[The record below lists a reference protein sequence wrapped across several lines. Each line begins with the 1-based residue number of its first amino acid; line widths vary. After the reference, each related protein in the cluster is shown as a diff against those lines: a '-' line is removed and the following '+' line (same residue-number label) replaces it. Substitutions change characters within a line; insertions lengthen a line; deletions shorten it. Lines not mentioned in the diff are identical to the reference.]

1 MRRDRPAVTPR
12 HGRRAFRLGDPDR
25 GDGAEATGVPMFPRE
40 RAPRKDTRRDRG
52 TEPVRAVGFAAPAD
66 PFGHAARDRATFFVQ
81 MTESPEDDWF
91 SEPDVSPSPGRARQP
106 VADEWLEG
114 GDLRPRSAPPFDRR
128 ALADRRVLV
137 AAGVFVAVLVAVLA
151 ATGVF
156 GSGAPRTTTA
166 AARPAARLP
175 TTTLKPGDTSARVK
189 VLQRALAS
197 LGYSAGAVDAQYG
210 PATKQAVAAFQRA
223 HGLTAD
229 GVFGPKTLQALR
241 RALGR

>member
-1 MRRDRPAVTPR
+1 M
-12 HGRRAFRLGDPDR
+12 
-25 GDGAEATGVPMFPRE
+25 
-40 RAPRKDTRRDRG
+40 
-52 TEPVRAVGFAAPAD
+52 RAVGFAAPAD
-66 PFGHAARDRATFFVQ
+66 PFGHAARERATFFVQ

-156 GSGAPRTTTA
+156 GSGAPRTKGRIITTTALPATPTTTA